1 MPQVRGTV
9 TVIYSCGLL
18 IALVVLSLMIYAGV
32 FDGFWS
38 GLFDILKDMA
48 KYLVD

>member
-1 MPQVRGTV
+1 LRLLTAVV
-9 TVIYSCGLL
+9 ALGLL
-18 IALVVLSLMIYAGV
+18 IYAGV

-48 KYLVD
+48 NFVVD

>member
-18 IALVVLSLMIYAGV
+18 IAMVILSLLIYAGV
-32 FDGFWS
+32 FDGFWG
-38 GLFDILKDMA
+38 GLFEILKDTA

>member
-1 MPQVRGTV
+1 MPQARGTV
-9 TVIYSCGLL
+9 TVIYGCGILT
-18 IALVVLSLMIYAGV
+18 AVVVLSLLIYAGV

-38 GLFDILKDMA
+38 GLFDILKDTA